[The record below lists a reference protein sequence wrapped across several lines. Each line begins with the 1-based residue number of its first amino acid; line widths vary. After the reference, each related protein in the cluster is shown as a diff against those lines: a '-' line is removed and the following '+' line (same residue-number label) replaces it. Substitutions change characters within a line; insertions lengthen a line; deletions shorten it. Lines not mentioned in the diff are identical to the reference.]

1 MTEPTLVEWLGSLA
15 FGAGGAWFLIKQS
28 RKDVNGLGNKV
39 NGEIKKTERRHHN
52 TTVAIMHLA
61 AGDKELSARVAELLK
76 EDE

>member
-1 MTEPTLVEWLGSLA
+1 MNIADFKFLISLA

-39 NGEIKKTERRHHN
+39 NFEIKQTSRRYVN
-52 TTVAIMHLA
+52 VTLA
-61 AGDKELSARVAELLK
+61 LMLLAPDDFVRRKIAELLR